1 MTSSV
6 CLHNATLYNGYSAMN
21 NCAVL
26 IKNGK
31 IIDVFNESR
40 FKQKNF
46 DNNVRFIDLEGA
58 CLAPGFIDTHIHGIE
73 GAGTDDMSAESILKM
88 SEVLPKYGVTS
99 FIPTLYS
106 APKDKLFKGMLSI
119 MKAMGHEKGAKI
131 LGMHLEGPFISP
143 ERLGVQSPSSIS
155 PVDLDYMREII
166 SLAQGSIVNMTV
178 APELKGMRELA
189 LLCLEYGI
197 ILQAG
202 HTNATYQQMVEGMQA
217 RIMHVT
223 HLFNA
228 MSRIHHRD
236 PGVVGAVFIHP
247 ELSCEII
254 ADGFHIN
261 PEIIKFLLRCKPI
274 DKVVLVTDALKPTKQ
289 KAEHLYA
296 NGEEVYLDKC
306 FIRKSDNVIA
316 GSALTMIDGVKNLV
330 SFGLSPEQAVQ
341 TASHNPATI
350 MKQEN
355 IGLIA
360 PGYDADMVVFD
371 KDFNVLK
378 TIIKGNIFEKGICQ

>member
-1 MTSSV
+1 MSSQI
-6 CLHNATLYNGYSAMN
+6 CLHNAMLFNGYSAMN
-21 NCAVL
+21 SCAVL
-26 IKNGK
+26 IKDGK
-31 IIDVFNESR
+31 IVDVFNESR

-46 DNNVRFIDLEGA
+46 APDVRFIDLEGA

-73 GAGTDDMSAESILKM
+73 GFGTDDLSEESILKM

-143 ERLGVQSPSSIS
+143 ERLGVQTPSSIS
-155 PVDLDYMREII
+155 PVDLDYMREIV

-202 HTNATYQQMVEGMQA
+202 HTNATYRQMVEGMQA

-289 KAEHLYA
+289 KAERLYA
-296 NGEEVYLDKC
+296 NGDEVYLDKC
-306 FIRKSDNVIA
+306 FMRKADNVIA

-341 TASHNPATI
+341 TASYNPASI
-350 MKQEN
+350 MKQEH
-355 IGLIA
+355 IGLIS